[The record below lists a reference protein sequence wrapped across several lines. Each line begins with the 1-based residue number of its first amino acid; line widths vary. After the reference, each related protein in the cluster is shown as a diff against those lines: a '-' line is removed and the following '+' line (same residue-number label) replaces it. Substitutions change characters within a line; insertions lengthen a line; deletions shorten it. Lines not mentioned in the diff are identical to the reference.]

1 MLDKNTFSIKTVENE
16 YTSKVVILATG
27 NKKNTPKNIGI
38 EKYEG
43 KGVSYCAIC
52 DGFFYRNKSVS
63 VLGSGEYAI
72 SETND
77 LLNIAKDITI
87 LTNGDN
93 APEFRADNVKVDTRE
108 IQEIKGVLDSSQ
120 NLEPSLTGVV
130 KKKLDS
136 FKFLLALIIASIN
149 PSTSSVFSTSIST
162 AYLESKLAK
171 ACFKSFPIESLFPEA
186 TTTFFKIGTFDSL
199 SIV

>member
-1 MLDKNTFSIKTVENE
+1 MIYKDESSLEKTDLIENYYGFENGISGKDLYNTGIKQAQNLGIEVKNEEVIKIEMLDKNTFSIKTVENE

-77 LLNIAKDITI
+77 LKY
-87 LTNGDN
+87 
-93 APEFRADNVKVDTRE
+93 
-108 IQEIKGVLDSSQ
+108 
-120 NLEPSLTGVV
+120 
-130 KKKLDS
+130 KKL
-136 FKFLLALIIASIN
+136 KEIL
-149 PSTSSVFSTSIST
+149 
-162 AYLESKLAK
+162 K
-171 ACFKSFPIESLFPEA
+171 
-186 TTTFFKIGTFDSL
+186 
-199 SIV
+199 